1 MEARFGSVYVGKC
14 RWFRST
20 KHGAPYADTGVMAQH
35 RSNAPLARPRI
46 QRGLPTSGAPVSSR
60 DVMVAPVSHSRPQ
73 LPSLSEEDD
82 DVTCIFDPAS
92 ASAQRPVVPQSHPL
106 MMNPTPPA
114 AFRPMRPQTI
124 APPAPAPTPFNRLN
138 AVTPPPY
145 APYGAFVPNAND
157 SCPPVSLQMY
167 ADQTGSVR
175 SMAPSAPGQ
184 TITVRPPAPAAS
196 RAGWVY
202 AIGTAAAV
210 ACAAVGF
217 LAFRNAPNAD
227 APKPAAAVA
236 APKAEAAPL
245 PPVVVAPPKTVD
257 PAMAAALAAPPAINI
272 GSGPEA
278 PQVPVAAPAPAP
290 APEPKVAHGGAHR
303 SAPVVAAP
311 APKAAPVAV
320 AAAPKPVSAPVA
332 AAPKPKPEKA
342 EKAPKND
349 AELTQS
355 QKVRDAANAAIGNS
369 L

>member
-1 MEARFGSVYVGKC
+1 
-14 RWFRST
+14 
-20 KHGAPYADTGVMAQH
+20 MAQH

-46 QRGLPTSGAPVSSR
+46 QRGVSTSGAPVSSR
-60 DVMVAPVSHSRPQ
+60 DVMAAPVSHMSRPQ
-73 LPSLSEEDD
+73 LPSLSEDDD

-124 APPAPAPTPFNRLN
+124 APPPVQVAPTPFNRMN

-175 SMAPSAPGQ
+175 SVAPSTPGQ
-184 TITVRPPAPAAS
+184 TITVRPPAPPAS

-217 LAFRNAPNAD
+217 LAFRNAPD
-227 APKPAAAVA
+227 APKPAAAAVA
-236 APKAEAAPL
+236 APKTEAAPL
-245 PPVVVAPPKTVD
+245 PPAVVTPPKAVD

-272 GSGPEA
+272 GSDPVA
-278 PQVPVAAPAPAP
+278 PQAPAAPVAP
-290 APEPKVAHGGAHR
+290 APEPKVAHGGHHA
-303 SAPVVAAP
+303 APVVAAAAPKP
-311 APKAAPVAV
+311 APVPV

-349 AELTQS
+349 AELAQS

>member
-1 MEARFGSVYVGKC
+1 
-14 RWFRST
+14 
-20 KHGAPYADTGVMAQH
+20 MAQH

-46 QRGLPTSGAPVSSR
+46 QRGVSTPGAPVSSR
-60 DVMVAPVSHSRPQ
+60 DVMAAPVSYSRPQ
-73 LPSLSEEDD
+73 LPSLSDD
-82 DVTCIFDPAS
+82 DEDVTCIFDPAGS
-92 ASAQRPVVPQSHPL
+92 SAQRPVVPQSHPL

-124 APPAPAPTPFNRLN
+124 APPPVQVAPTPFNRMN

-175 SMAPSAPGQ
+175 SVAPSTPGQ
-184 TITVRPPAPAAS
+184 TITVRPPAPAPS

-217 LAFRNAPNAD
+217 LAFRNGAE
-227 APKPAAAVA
+227 APKPAAAAV
-236 APKAEAAPL
+236 APKTEAAPL

-272 GSGPEA
+272 AST
-278 PQVPVAAPAPAP
+278 PATPATPP
-290 APEPKVAHGGAHR
+290 APEQPKVAHGGHH
-303 SAPVVAAP
+303 SAPAVAAP
-311 APKAAPVAV
+311 APKPVPMQV
-320 AAAPKPVSAPVA
+320 AAAPKPVAAPA
-332 AAPKPKPEKA
+332 APAAPKPKPEKA
-342 EKAPKND
+342 EKPVKND
-349 AELTQS
+349 AELAQS

>member
-1 MEARFGSVYVGKC
+1 M
-14 RWFRST
+14 

-46 QRGLPTSGAPVSSR
+46 QRGVSTSGAPVSSR

-124 APPAPAPTPFNRLN
+124 APPAPTPFNRMN

-175 SMAPSAPGQ
+175 TMAPSAPGQ

-217 LAFRNAPNAD
+217 LAFRNAPNA
-227 APKPAAAVA
+227 AAAAVA
-236 APKAEAAPL
+236 APKTDAAPL
-245 PPVVVAPPKTVD
+245 PPVAVAPPKTVD

-272 GSGPEA
+272 GSAPDA
-278 PQVPVAAPAPAP
+278 PQLPVAAPAPAP
-290 APEPKVAHGGAHR
+290 APEPKVAHGAHR
-303 SAPVVAAP
+303 AAP
-311 APKAAPVAV
+311 AVAAAPKPAPVAV
-320 AAAPKPVSAPVA
+320 AAAPKPVAAPVA
-332 AAPKPKPEKA
+332 AAPKPKPEKVEKP

>member
-1 MEARFGSVYVGKC
+1 
-14 RWFRST
+14 
-20 KHGAPYADTGVMAQH
+20 
-35 RSNAPLARPRI
+35 
-46 QRGLPTSGAPVSSR
+46 
-60 DVMVAPVSHSRPQ
+60 MVAPVSHSRPQ
-73 LPSLSEEDD
+73 LPSLSDDD
-82 DVTCIFDPAS
+82 DVTCIFDS
-92 ASAQRPVVPQSHPL
+92 GSVSAQRPVVPQSHPL

-124 APPAPAPTPFNRLN
+124 APPPPAPTPFNRMN

-145 APYGAFVPNAND
+145 APYGAFVPNPND

-217 LAFRNAPNAD
+217 LAFRNAPA
-227 APKPAAAVA
+227 APQPLAAAVA
-236 APKAEAAPL
+236 APKLEAAPL
-245 PPVVVAPPKTVD
+245 PPMPVAPPKTVD

-272 GSGPEA
+272 GSA
-278 PQVPVAAPAPAP
+278 PVAPPVAVA
-290 APEPKVAHGGAHR
+290 APEPKVARPAHH
-303 SAPVVAAP
+303 AAP
-311 APKAAPVAV
+311 AAV
-320 AAAPKPVSAPVA
+320 AAAPKAAPAPVA
-332 AAPKPKPEKA
+332 AAPRPAPAPVPAAPKAKP

-349 AELTQS
+349 AEVAQS